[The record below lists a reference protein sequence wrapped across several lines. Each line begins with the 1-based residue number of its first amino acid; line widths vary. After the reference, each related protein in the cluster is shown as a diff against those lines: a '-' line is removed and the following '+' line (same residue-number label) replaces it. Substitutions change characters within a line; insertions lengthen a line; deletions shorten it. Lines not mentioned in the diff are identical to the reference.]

1 MYLQTNEFWVQILI
15 FFRLYIISAL
25 AIIVFVRAIQII
37 YNVHNLVHL
46 SVTRNELC
54 GLSMLLIYRITLL
67 PFIWLPEQ
75 AMTLVMTL
83 SLIFSIIG
91 LFVLIINYMRNPD
104 YMYLLPFPIHSFMLY
119 NKNGLLCYSRKVQ
132 QKRLGMDEKDLIISG
147 AFTAISALINETLG
161 SQAKIRH
168 INAQQFQIYFNTLPN
183 EVGSF
188 VVIAYGATGLFEKSL
203 NRFISMMT
211 TSFFESLNSAGTE
224 MEALE
229 REIDDMIKDAFPY
242 IQISNEK
249 TN

>member
-1 MYLQTNEFWVQILI
+1 
-15 FFRLYIISAL
+15 
-25 AIIVFVRAIQII
+25 
-37 YNVHNLVHL
+37 
-46 SVTRNELC
+46 
-54 GLSMLLIYRITLL
+54 
-67 PFIWLPEQ
+67 
-75 AMTLVMTL
+75 
-83 SLIFSIIG
+83 
-91 LFVLIINYMRNPD
+91 
-104 YMYLLPFPIHSFMLY
+104 MLY

-211 TSFFESLNSAGTE
+211 MSFFESLNSAGTE